1 MPLESGSTNQ
11 ETIHIKKMKKKSSQ
25 IQSLRSGKKTPKKSP
40 EKRKTTNNRKLLNT
54 CYNYDESF

>member
-40 EKRKTTNNRKLLNT
+40 EKTRKKKNDQQQEASKYVL
-54 CYNYDESF
+54 